1 MNIVYS
7 KSINVKYDADVFI
20 AGAGPSGFAA
30 AVSAARCGMKVIFAE
45 QSGVIG
51 GSSILSQV
59 PELMNFDDGV
69 NFLSSGI
76 GREVY
81 DRLGY
86 PHTYS
91 RAWHNVS
98 PEKLKRIYDDLILSS
113 GVKVLFYSHL
123 TDVIKDND
131 KLTHAILSTP
141 EGLFAVSAKVFIDCT
156 GQGNLSF
163 LSGADFF
170 YGDEEGRTMSTTLC
184 SLWGGINFD
193 KKKSEG
199 DYEKAYREG
208 VFSQYDPLLPG
219 IKANFPEIGVGFGN
233 VGHCFN
239 VRDIDTESLTDAMF
253 KGRKILSEYE
263 TYYKEYVSGAENAV
277 LIRSADYLGIRE
289 SRRIVCEYIL
299 TTDTFFMKESFP
311 DEIGRYSYPVDIHPM
326 SADKNGIKGFAK
338 AISMRHENGESYSI
352 PYRSLV
358 VKGISNLLVAGR
370 SIGADRG
377 MQASVR
383 VIPCCYITGQAAG
396 IGASIAVK
404 DNVSAKDIDIEKL
417 KKLLEF

>member
-1 MNIVYS
+1 MEISYSRNIP
-7 KSINVKYDADVFI
+7 VKFDADIFI
-20 AGAGPSGFAA
+20 AGAGPAGFAA
-30 AVSAARCGMKVIFAE
+30 AVSSARCGMKVILTE

-69 NFLSSGI
+69 NFLSKGI

-86 PHTYS
+86 SHTYS
-91 RAWHNVS
+91 RKWHNVQ
-98 PEKLKRIYDDLILSS
+98 PEALKRIYDDLLLSS
-113 GVKVLFYSHL
+113 GVKVLFYSHI
-123 TDVIKDND
+123 TDVIKDED
-131 KLTHAILSTP
+131 KITHVIISSP
-141 EGLFAVSAKVFIDCT
+141 EGLFAVSASCFIDCT
-156 GQGNLSF
+156 GNGSLSA
-163 LSGADFF
+163 LSGAEFS
-170 YGDEEGRTMSTTLC
+170 YGDESGKTMSTTLC
-184 SLWGGINFD
+184 SLWGGVDFD
-193 KKKSEG
+193 RKKTEG

-239 VRDIDTESLTDAMF
+239 VCDIDTESITDAMF

-263 TYYKEYVSGAENAV
+263 TYYKNYVEGAENAT
-277 LIRSADYLGIRE
+277 LIRSADYLGVRE
-289 SRRIVCEYIL
+289 SRRIVCEYTL

-326 SADKNGIKGFAK
+326 TADKNGIKGFAK

-358 VKGISNLLVAGR
+358 VKGIKNLLVAGR

-396 IGASIAVK
+396 VGAAISAK

-417 KKLLEF
+417 KELLK